1 MATID
6 VMISAD
12 AIAER
17 LDALAEE
24 VAAALPPEARNSPVL
39 MIGPLK
45 GAVMVMADLARAL
58 HRAGVDTVMD
68 FIGLSSY
75 GAGTVSKGT
84 VTMTFDLSIEVA
96 GRHVL
101 LVDDIVD
108 TGRTLQFAQA
118 HIAARGPASLRT
130 LVVLDK
136 PERRVVEVPVEH
148 VGFTIPDVFVIGYGT
163 DLDQRY
169 RELPFV
175 GLFRPEG

>member
-1 MATID
+1 MPTID
-6 VMISAD
+6 VMLSAEQIST
-12 AIAER
+12 R
-17 LDALAEE
+17 LDALAAE
-24 VAAALPPEARNSPVL
+24 VAATLPDDARTTPL
-39 MIGPLK
+39 LLIGPLK

-58 HRAGVDTVMD
+58 HHAGVDTEMD

-75 GAGTVSKGT
+75 GAGTESKGA
-84 VTMTFDLSIEVA
+84 VTMTSDLQMDVS

-118 HIAARGPASLRT
+118 HIAARKPASLRT

-169 RELPFV
+169 RELPYV
-175 GLFRPEG
+175 GVFRPD